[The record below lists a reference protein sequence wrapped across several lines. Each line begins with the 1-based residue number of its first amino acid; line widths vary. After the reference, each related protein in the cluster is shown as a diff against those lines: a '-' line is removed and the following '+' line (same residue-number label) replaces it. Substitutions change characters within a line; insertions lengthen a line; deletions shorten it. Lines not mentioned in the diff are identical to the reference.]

1 MTTLAGKP
9 GRLRPRVVLDTNV
22 VLSAL
27 VFGGGTP
34 GALRQAWQQTRFQ
47 PLLSTP
53 TAAESI
59 RTLSYPKFKLSAADR
74 EELLADY
81 LPWCETV
88 DIPEPPPATPVCRDP
103 NDQPFLDLAVVGE
116 ADFLVTGDA
125 DLLAL
130 ADEFRCPILSAA
142 HFLERLPS
150 A

>member
-1 MTTLAGKP
+1 M
-9 GRLRPRVVLDTNV
+9 LDTNV

-27 VFGGGTP
+27 VFGGGAP
-34 GALRQAWQQTRFQ
+34 GALRQAWQETRFQ
-47 PLLSTP
+47 PLLATP
-53 TAAESI
+53 TAAELI

-88 DIPEPPPATPVCRDP
+88 AIPEPPPATPVCRDAA
-103 NDQPFLDLAVVGE
+103 DQPFLQLAVAGE

-125 DLLAL
+125 DLLTL
-130 ADEFRCPILSAA
+130 ADQFRCPILSAA
-142 HFLERLPS
+142 DFLEHLPP